1 MHDENTDKSNKN
13 INVSNEFV
21 DIFKNFNVV
30 NKVEEMKLLSKKELY
45 LLLTLCLDKHDDT
58 QPTVVYNFQQ
68 FREEVM
74 ELFEIQ
80 DDKETLNP
88 VLQELIKESGDK
100 NPKTPPKSSAAIST
114 TGECSQITRCD
125 KGVCSMVNF
134 TQCFSAIDPGAV
146 VRGGV
151 TQTR

>member
-100 NPKTPPKSSAAIST
+100 YIETDGIVDVN
-114 TGECSQITRCD
+114 GD
-125 KGVCSMVNF
+125 KLPEPLTKEGVRD
-134 TQCFSAIDPGAV
+134 AKIDIINSDDSK
-146 VRGGV
+146 
-151 TQTR
+151 